1 MKFRTAIL
9 CSWILL
15 SGLQSLALANDSGT
29 GDPQIDAILL
39 EAGNLQNQGESGA
52 GAQRAEAA
60 ARIAKE
66 RYGEDH
72 PIYGTAL
79 YYFGTLSMFAQN
91 FGTAQKAL
99 QESLDIRSA
108 NFGENSIEVAHTLQ
122 SLGLLSISQSR
133 ADESKRYLSKAA
145 EIYEKI
151 PGGSKYLPHV
161 RHKEALAVSPSA
173 DPSVIEQA
181 WRKVIDAIEHQASPD
196 DRDLDIYTASL
207 NNLGTVLSA
216 QGKSREAIDVY
227 EKALQLTSA
236 EEAGQP
242 SLQLTFYRS
251 AIYRELGMEYEKMG
265 QIGQAREAYALS
277 WRKAELGSIKG
288 RWVAGSSLSKL
299 AALEIDA
306 DELKSAEI
314 HLRRALEIMKDH
326 PAEGE
331 AKAAIEDLMETIKKK
346 SGETSG

>member
-1 MKFRTAIL
+1 MKFHTAIL

-15 SGLQSLALANDSGT
+15 SGLQSLALANDWST
-29 GDPQIDAILL
+29 GDPQIDAILS

-52 GAQRAEAA
+52 AAQRAEAA

-79 YYFGTLSMFAQN
+79 NLFGSISIAARN
-91 FGTAQKAL
+91 FGTAHKAL

-108 NFGENSIEVAHTLQ
+108 NFGENSIEVANTLQ
-122 SLGLLSISQSR
+122 SLGFLSITQHR
-133 ADESKRYLSKAA
+133 ADEAQRHLSKAA
-145 EIYEKI
+145 EIYEKN
-151 PGGSKYLPHV
+151 PGGSKYLPQVWHL
-161 RHKEALAVSPSA
+161 EATAASQSA
-173 DPSVIEQA
+173 DPSVSKQA
-181 WRKVIDAIEHQASPD
+181 WRKVIDSLEHQASPD
-196 DRDLDIYTASL
+196 DRDLGIYIASL
-207 NNLGTVLSA
+207 ENLGTVLSG

-242 SLQLTFYRS
+242 QLRLTYYRS
-251 AIYRELGMEYEKMG
+251 VLYRELGMVHEKMG

-277 WRKAELGSIKG
+277 WRNAELASIEG
-288 RWVAGSSLSKL
+288 RWVVGSSLTKL
-299 AALEIDA
+299 ARLEMDA

-314 HLRRALEIMKDH
+314 HLRRALEIRKDH

-331 AKAAIEDLMETIKKK
+331 AKRL
-346 SGETSG
+346 